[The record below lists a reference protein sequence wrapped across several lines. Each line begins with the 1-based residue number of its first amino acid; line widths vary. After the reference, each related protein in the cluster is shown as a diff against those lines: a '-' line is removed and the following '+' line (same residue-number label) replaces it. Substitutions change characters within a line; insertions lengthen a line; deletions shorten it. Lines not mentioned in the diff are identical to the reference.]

1 VFTRFDDTDRILAI
15 AKNSERNLV
24 SEEGEDEHDAEAGQD
39 AGTPADPEGTSVD
52 ETTDADPIEDV
63 ND

>member
-1 VFTRFDDTDRILAI
+1 
-15 AKNSERNLV
+15 V

-52 ETTDADPIEDV
+52 ETTDADPTEDV